1 MSTVTNT
8 AAAPYSLATLLNGM
22 WKENPGLVIALG
34 MCPTIAVTNSFVN
47 ALTMGVATLLVLV
60 CSSALVSMLR
70 SFVPNQVRIVTH
82 VVIIAALVTVVDF
95 AIQAISL
102 QVYNALG
109 VFIQLIVVNCII
121 LGHAEG
127 FASNNTVFRS
137 AMNAVSIG
145 LGFVLALLCLGSV
158 REVLGTG
165 QFAGVQVFGERFE
178 PWAVM
183 ALPPGGF
190 FVLGGWLLAFS
201 WWNRRSEMKSAG
213 AGQKR
218 AA

>member
-34 MCPTIAVTNSFVN
+34 MCPTLAVTNSFVN
-47 ALTMGVATLLVLV
+47 ALTMGLATLFVLV
-60 CSSALVSMLR
+60 VSSAVVSLLR
-70 SFVPNQVRIVTH
+70 SFVPTQVHLVTH
-82 VVIIAALVTVVDF
+82 LVIIATLVTIVDI
-95 AIQAISL
+95 AIGAISP
-102 QVYNALG
+102 QVYRALG

-121 LGHAEG
+121 LGHAQG
-127 FASNNTVFRS
+127 YASKSTVYRS
-137 AMNAVSIG
+137 ALNASGTG
-145 LGFVLALLCLGSV
+145 LGFTLALLCLGGV

-165 QFAGVQVFGERFE
+165 EFMGAPLFGERFE

-190 FVLGGWLLAFS
+190 FVLGGWLLAIS
-201 WWNRRSEMKSAG
+201 WWKRRTGTKSAG
-213 AGQKR
+213 VEQKQ